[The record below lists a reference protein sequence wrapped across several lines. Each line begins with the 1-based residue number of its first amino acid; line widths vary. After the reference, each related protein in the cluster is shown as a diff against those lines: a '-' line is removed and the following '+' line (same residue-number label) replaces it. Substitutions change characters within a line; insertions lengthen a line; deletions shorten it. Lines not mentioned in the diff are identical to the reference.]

1 MIWIIAAAGWVLAAF
16 LTGLLV
22 GRARDGPTRKKPN
35 TGNQEPASAIDKQ
48 AAEKL
53 RREWANFL
61 TYDGHRT
68 GADGINALTM
78 GGRRLNHGRKRNYA
92 AG

>member
-16 LTGLLV
+16 LGGILL
-22 GRARDGPTRKKPN
+22 GRKRDGPASKKPN
-35 TGNQEPASAIDKQ
+35 TGNQEPVSAIDKQ

-61 TYDGHRT
+61 TYDGT
-68 GADGINALTM
+68 EQEPTE
-78 GGRRLNHGRKRNYA
+78 
-92 AG
+92 

>member
-16 LTGLLV
+16 LGGILL
-22 GRARDGPTRKKPN
+22 GRNRDGPARKKPN
-35 TGNQEPASAIDKQ
+35 TGNQEPVSAIDKQ

-61 TYDGHRT
+61 TYDGT
-68 GADGINALTM
+68 EQEPTE
-78 GGRRLNHGRKRNYA
+78 
-92 AG
+92 

>member
-16 LTGLLV
+16 LGGIML
-22 GRARDGPTRKKPN
+22 GGKRDGPARKKPN
-35 TGNQEPASAIDKQ
+35 TGNQEPVSAIDKQ

-61 TYDGHRT
+61 TYDGT
-68 GADGINALTM
+68 AQEPT
-78 GGRRLNHGRKRNYA
+78 K
-92 AG
+92 